1 MQTIDDIDFAA
12 LTQRAFHPSP
22 DAWEDQVFYFFLV
35 DRFSDGREQSYRGND
50 GALAT
55 GGSTPMFTSV
65 DHGNALGDAQQ
76 AAGWRE
82 AGARF
87 VGGTLAGATSKIGYL
102 KRLGVTALW
111 VSPVFKQPR
120 YTETYHGYATQ
131 NFLDIEPR
139 FGSREDLRE
148 LVATAHAHGIYVIL
162 DVILNHAGPVF
173 SYTADRYLT
182 DHGMDARWDGRP
194 YTVAGWHDA
203 NGHATLPFAPLN
215 SPGPSEAAIW
225 PRELQTPQSF
235 TQRGRIDN
243 WDHYPEYLQGDFY
256 DLKDIHL
263 GDGAIDHFQPSSALR
278 ALTCAYQYWIAYAD
292 LDGFR
297 VDTVKHMEHG
307 ATRFFASCIHE
318 FAQSIGKEN
327 FTLIGEIT
335 GGRRN
340 AFNTLETTGLDA
352 ALGIDD
358 IPDKIE
364 YMVKGQCDPGEYF
377 GLFRNS
383 LLIAK
388 DSHIWFRDKVV
399 TLYDDHDQV
408 RKGKQKA
415 RFCAGDNFT
424 PLALN
429 ALALNVLTLGIPC
442 IYYGSEQA
450 LDGAGGNDRYIREA
464 LFGGAFG
471 AFRSRNRHCFDEA
484 HPVYSELAK
493 LLKVR
498 AAHIGLRRGRQYLRP
513 ISGNGQDFGEPHR
526 IGERMRSVV
535 AWSRLFTDH
544 EWVVAINT
552 DSDAARAAWVVV
564 DFELNPLGQTYTCL
578 YSSDS
583 AQIGQ
588 PLTVAAPRPELRAV
602 WLELPRAGCAVY
614 GQT

>member
-1 MQTIDDIDFAA
+1 MQSIDDIDFGT

-22 DAWEDQVFYFFLV
+22 PAWEDQVFYFFLV
-35 DRFSDGREQSYRGND
+35 DRFSDGRERGYRNND

-55 GGSTPMFTSV
+55 GGSTPMFSPA

-76 AAGWRE
+76 ADGWRE

-87 VGGTLAGATSKIGYL
+87 VGGTLAGAASKIGYL

-173 SYTADRYLT
+173 SYAADRYPT
-182 DHGMDARWDGRP
+182 STGMDARWDGQP

-203 NGHATLPFAPLN
+203 NGHATLPFTSLN

-243 WDHYPEYLQGDFY
+243 WDHYPEYLQGDFF

-263 GDGAIDHFQPSSALR
+263 GGGDIDSFQPSSALQ
-278 ALTCAYQYWIAYAD
+278 ALTYAYQYWIAYAD

-364 YMVKGQCDPGEYF
+364 YLVKGQCDPGEYF

-383 LLIAK
+383 LLVAK
-388 DSHIWFRDKVV
+388 DSHIWFRNKVV

-408 RKGKQKA
+408 RKGNSKA

-424 PLALN
+424 SLALN
-429 ALALNVLTLGIPC
+429 ALALNALTLGIPC
-442 IYYGSEQA
+442 IYYGSEQG
-450 LDGAGGNDRYIREA
+450 LDGAGDNDRYIREA
-464 LFGGAFG
+464 LFGGTFG

-484 HPVYSELAK
+484 HPVYGELAK
-493 LLKVR
+493 LLALR
-498 AAHIGLRRGRQYLRP
+498 ASHMGLRRGRQYLRP

-544 EWVVAINT
+544 EWLVAINT
-552 DSDAARAAWVVV
+552 DSDATRAAWVVV
-564 DFELNPLGQTYTCL
+564 DFDLNPLGQTYICL
-578 YSSDS
+578 YSSDP

-588 PLTVAAPRPELRAV
+588 SLTVAAPRPELRAV